1 MVCNNTNRHICL
13 IVLAVFNTSHTTYML
28 SLIHIYIAETRK
40 FSVKTPEIVVNV
52 NPDRA
57 DLVDIQVIDGRKC
70 LVIPIDE
77 EVEVNGIAVNAK

>member
-1 MVCNNTNRHICL
+1 MESFDKDYDETIGRQTTL
-13 IVLAVFNTSHTTYML
+13 LASN
-28 SLIHIYIAETRK
+28 IAETRK

-77 EVEVNGIAVNAK
+77 EVEVNGIAVNAI

>member
-1 MVCNNTNRHICL
+1 M
-13 IVLAVFNTSHTTYML
+13 
-28 SLIHIYIAETRK
+28 
-40 FSVKTPEIVVNV
+40 NV

-77 EVEVNGIAVNAK
+77 EVEVNGLAVNAK